1 MNRAYVYRL
10 KPNKDQINQLLQ
22 RTGAGRK
29 IWNHFLDLN
38 IKRYELEK
46 KFIFYNEMAGML
58 PALKEEFP
66 WLKEVPS
73 QALQQRLKDLD
84 KAIKSKFKSKFG
96 FPKFK
101 SKHHK
106 SDTLRIPQTNGHIK
120 QNKKKI
126 TIPKM
131 EPIKWIRHRN
141 IQGELKSITIKQNLD
156 KWDVIC
162 LCELPDSQP
171 LLEVY
176 EDEILGIDLGLI
188 DFGTCTDGIILETK
202 KFYRDTLDKLKH
214 RQRRVSKAK
223 KTSNRRKKQKK
234 ILAKIHK
241 KVANQRKN
249 FLHKESSAIAKHY
262 KVAGL
267 EDLNITGMLKQRNLA
282 KSISDQGWNL
292 FGEFLSYKLHVVWV
306 DRWYPSTK
314 TCCVCGEKHNL
325 TLDQRTYIC
334 SSCGNTMP
342 RDLNAS
348 YNILKWTI
356 DYLNRTGAVRIK
368 GRKECTVKNS
378 DYGELYPVGGS
389 LVL

>member
-22 RTGAGRK
+22 WAGAGRK

-38 IKRYELEK
+38 IKRYKEEK

-58 PALKEEFP
+58 PSLKEELP
-66 WLKEVPS
+66 WLKDVPS

-84 KAIKSKFKSKFG
+84 KALKAKFKSNFG
-96 FPKFK
+96 FPSFK

-120 QNKKKI
+120 QNKKNI

-141 IQGELKSITIKQNLD
+141 LQGILKSITIKQNLS

-162 LCELPDSQP
+162 LTELPNIQP
-171 LLEVY
+171 ILEVY

-188 DFGTCTDGIILETK
+188 DFGICTDGVVIETK
-202 KFYRDTLDKLKH
+202 KFYRDSLNKLKH

-223 KTSNRRKKQKK
+223 KTSNRRNKQKK
-234 ILAKIHK
+234 ILAKLHK
-241 KVANQRKN
+241 KVANQRKD

-262 KVAGL
+262 KFVGL
-267 EDLNITGMLKQRNLA
+267 EDLNITGMLKNRNMA
-282 KSISDQGWNL
+282 KSISDQGWNM
-292 FGEFLSYKLHVVWV
+292 FGSFLSYKTQVVWV

-314 TCCVCGEKHNL
+314 TCCMCREKHNL
-325 TLDQRTYIC
+325 TLDQRTYVC

-342 RDLNAS
+342 RDLNAG
-348 YNILKWTI
+348 YNILNWAI
-356 DYLNRTGAVRIK
+356 DYLDRTGTVQIK
-368 GRKECTVKNS
+368 GRKNTPSKIQPT
-378 DYGELYPVGGS
+378 G
-389 LVL
+389 VLIP